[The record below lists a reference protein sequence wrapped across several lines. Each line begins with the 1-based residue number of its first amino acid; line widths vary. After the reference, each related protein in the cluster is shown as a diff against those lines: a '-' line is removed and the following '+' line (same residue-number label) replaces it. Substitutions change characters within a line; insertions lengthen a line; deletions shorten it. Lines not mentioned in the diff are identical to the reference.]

1 MLPNLLK
8 KNSPVIGLEV
18 SLIRDIPA
26 RGFVFCPVIYL
37 CRNFSVDFFKTTFEK
52 SNVKENRKENLEEK
66 IEKDK

>member
-37 CRNFSVDFFKTTFEK
+37 CRNFSVDFFKTQHSK
-52 SNVKENRKENLEEK
+52 NQM
-66 IEKDK
+66 